1 MIDVDDIW
9 PSWWPGT
16 SELRAEASRQ
26 RYPAGATLFIEG
38 DRVGSVIVI
47 QRGDVKVGGTAAGGR
62 EVVFDVLGPGDVV
75 GEFAALDGGVRS
87 ASAVALSDV
96 EILAV
101 PAIAF
106 RAAVDANR
114 MLEKA
119 LLVEVIRRLRTSDR
133 RQLEVGS
140 DALGRVCARLVEIA
154 DRNSSSALV
163 LPVNQS
169 DLAAWTGQSR
179 EAVVKALAA
188 LRRLG
193 WIQTDGRRVHL
204 IELDH
209 IRQRASS

>member
-1 MIDVDDIW
+1 VIVVDDIW

-16 SELRAEASRQ
+16 TELHAEASRQ

-38 DRVGSVIVI
+38 DRLGVVIVI
-47 QRGDVKVGGTAAGGR
+47 QRGDVKVCGTAAGGR

-75 GEFAALDGGVRS
+75 GELAALDGGVRS

-96 EILAV
+96 EVLTV
-101 PAIAF
+101 PAVAF

-114 MLEKA
+114 TLEKA
-119 LLVEVIRRLRTSDR
+119 LLVEVIRRLRTSDH

-140 DALGRVCARLVEIA
+140 DALGRLCARLVEIA
-154 DRNSSSALV
+154 DRSGSTELD

-179 EAVVKALAA
+179 EAVVKALAT

-193 WIQTDGRRVHL
+193 WIQTDGRRIRL
-204 IELDH
+204 IEFDR
-209 IRQRASS
+209 IRERAGS